1 MSELD
6 ALDHLI
12 IRHLSLEGRLSMN
25 ELARR
30 CNISRATAYSRIAR
44 LETLEVITGYGAR
57 VDHAKVGRAITA
69 LVFCKVNTTWT
80 ELQDKLLALP
90 GVEHMW
96 FVSGTI
102 DFVLVVRVN
111 SIEEFRDGVLGP
123 LHTMPEIV
131 GTETNF
137 ALAEMSGQLG
147 ESHDSTNSATS

>member
-6 ALDHLI
+6 AIDHLI

-30 CNISRATAYSRIAR
+30 CNISRATAYSRVAH

-57 VDHAKVGRAITA
+57 IDHAKVGRAITA

-80 ELQDKLLALP
+80 KLQDKLLALP

-111 SIEEFRDGVLGP
+111 SIEEFRDGVLGA
-123 LHTMPEIV
+123 LHAMPGIV

-137 ALAEMSGQLG
+137 ALAEMSGQPG
-147 ESHDSTNSATS
+147 ENDSTNFARS